1 MKDPTDTVDRRRF
14 PLRHSLISALADLD
28 VRGLRRIA
36 QSLPGLLIPEPSGA
50 CIMRTLHGFWL
61 RIDPVSDEGVERSI
75 YYTGTYEKGA
85 LAVMKRILREGDLF
99 VDAGANIGLMSL
111 FASGLVG
118 HTGKVYAFEPNPETA
133 AILRENIR
141 INGAVNIEVSEY
153 AIGKSPGKARIYERW
168 DLNRGS
174 ATLIRPDVETGSHE
188 VSVTTLSQFLRD
200 EKAVR
205 LVKLDIEG
213 YEPEALEGAMEL
225 LQREDPPMLMV
236 ECSEIAGNSFAGG
249 PPAIY
254 DLLAGPGRYRI
265 FRGRGGK
272 GRVSKLVE
280 VKGAGEM
287 PSHDNIYCFTG
298 DHIRRI
304 PPGMFK

>member
-1 MKDPTDTVDRRRF
+1 LEDPANTVPRRRF

-28 VRGLRRIA
+28 IRGVRRIA
-36 QSLPGLLIPEPSGA
+36 RSLPGLLIPEPGGA

-61 RIDPVSDEGVERSI
+61 RIDPVRDEGVERSI

-85 LAVMKRILREGDLF
+85 LAVMKRILGQGDLF

-118 HTGKVYAFEPNPETA
+118 RAGRVYAFEPNPETA

-141 INGAVNIEVSEY
+141 INGAENIEVSEC
-153 AIGKSPGKARIYERW
+153 AIGRRPGKARIYERW

-174 ATLIRPDVETGSHE
+174 ATLIRPEVESGSHE
-188 VSVTTLSQFLRD
+188 VTVTTLSEFLRD
-200 EKAVR
+200 KRPVR

-213 YEPEALEGAMEL
+213 FEPEALQGAMEL
-225 LQREDPPMLMV
+225 LQREDPPVLMV
-236 ECSEIAGNSFAGG
+236 ECSEIAGDSSAGG
-249 PPAIY
+249 PRAIY
-254 DLLAGPGRYRI
+254 DLLAGGGRYRI

-272 GRVSKLVE
+272 GRVSRLVE

-287 PSHDNIYCFTG
+287 PPHDNIYCFTG

-304 PPGMFK
+304 PAGMFK